1 MASRANRASQGK
13 IIPSFL
19 TAKEPCKVTGLED
32 VKVKKVT
39 ASSYH
44 SVSLTD
50 EGELCVWGSNKHGQ
64 LVSKETFLVEPQKI
78 DAHFFSGE
86 KIGAVWSGWTH
97 VVAQTA
103 WRAQVTTD
111 SSSAQVTMQADNR
124 KRAPAWTVREVLDL
138 IAIWGEDSVLAEL
151 RSKRRNAKT
160 FEKISKGMMERG
172 HNRDSD
178 QCRVKVK
185 ELRQTKEANGPSGS
199 EPRTC
204 RFYAELHAI
213 LGGAATTTPPVIVDS
228 GSGIVSSATPEDSAD
243 GGEEEEEEE
252 EDELAESTQHSV
264 LPNSQDLFLTLTE
277 VPSQPSIQDPDPMEG
292 TSAAANSSS
301 LPPPSRRL
309 SQIRRRKKKTQ
320 DEMFSEIMESS
331 RSDRA
336 HLNEWK
342 ETVSKYRKEASE
354 REDRRDQ
361 REDMRDQREERRDA
375 RDERW
380 RQEDQRRQDA
390 TLGLLREQTDMLR
403 RLVELQE

>member
-1 MASRANRASQGK
+1 
-13 IIPSFL
+13 
-19 TAKEPCKVTGLED
+19 
-32 VKVKKVT
+32 
-39 ASSYH
+39 
-44 SVSLTD
+44 
-50 EGELCVWGSNKHGQ
+50 
-64 LVSKETFLVEPQKI
+64 
-78 DAHFFSGE
+78 
-86 KIGAVWSGWTH
+86 
-97 VVAQTA
+97 
-103 WRAQVTTD
+103 
-111 SSSAQVTMQADNR
+111 MQADNR

-138 IAIWGEDSVLAEL
+138 IAVWGEDSVLAEL

-172 HNRDSD
+172 HNRDSE

-185 ELRQTKEANGPSGS
+185 ELRQAYQKTKEANGRSGS

-243 GGEEEEEEE
+243 GGEEEEED

-277 VPSQPSIQDPDPMEG
+277 VPSQASQASTQDSDPMEG

-301 LPPPSRRL
+301 IPPPSRRL
-309 SQIRRRKKKTQ
+309 SQIRRRKKRTR

-336 HLNEWK
+336 NLNEWK

-361 REDMRDQREERRDA
+361 REDMRDQREDRRD
-375 RDERW
+375 
-380 RQEDQRRQDA
+380 QRLR
-390 TLGLLREQTDMLR
+390 GMEPELLRNMLMSFASTS
-403 RLVELQE
+403 RLVVKLLLKIQIDSEDYNDDIDSSNAYDTRLLVTFMDLLTTVERHFGARETSTE

>member
-1 MASRANRASQGK
+1 
-13 IIPSFL
+13 
-19 TAKEPCKVTGLED
+19 
-32 VKVKKVT
+32 
-39 ASSYH
+39 
-44 SVSLTD
+44 
-50 EGELCVWGSNKHGQ
+50 
-64 LVSKETFLVEPQKI
+64 
-78 DAHFFSGE
+78 
-86 KIGAVWSGWTH
+86 
-97 VVAQTA
+97 
-103 WRAQVTTD
+103 
-111 SSSAQVTMQADNR
+111 MQADNR

-138 IAIWGEDSVLAEL
+138 IAVWGEDSVLAEL

-172 HNRDSD
+172 HNRDSE

-185 ELRQTKEANGPSGS
+185 ELRQAYQKTKEANGRSGS

-243 GGEEEEEEE
+243 GGEEEDED

-277 VPSQPSIQDPDPMEG
+277 VPSQASTQDSDPMEG

-301 LPPPSRRL
+301 IPPPSRRL
-309 SQIRRRKKKTQ
+309 SQIRRRKKRTR

-336 HLNEWK
+336 NLNEWK

-361 REDMRDQREERRDA
+361 REDRRDA

-380 RQEDQRRQDA
+380 RQEDQRSKDA

-403 RLVELQE
+403 RLVELQERLLENRLPLQPLFHPPPSPCSVSSSPRRVRTRGGGEAPYTFPFHPSRQPKQKAVIFLTFSLWLFPSQQSSSQIPPGFPPSFSNLLIKNK

>member
-1 MASRANRASQGK
+1 
-13 IIPSFL
+13 
-19 TAKEPCKVTGLED
+19 
-32 VKVKKVT
+32 
-39 ASSYH
+39 
-44 SVSLTD
+44 
-50 EGELCVWGSNKHGQ
+50 
-64 LVSKETFLVEPQKI
+64 
-78 DAHFFSGE
+78 
-86 KIGAVWSGWTH
+86 
-97 VVAQTA
+97 
-103 WRAQVTTD
+103 
-111 SSSAQVTMQADNR
+111 MQADNR
-124 KRAPAWTVREVLDL
+124 KRALAWTIREVLDL

-185 ELRQTKEANGPSGS
+185 ELRQAYQKTKEANGRSGS

-204 RFYAELHAI
+204 CFYAELHAI
-213 LGGAATTTPPVIVDS
+213 LGGAATATPPVIVDS

-243 GGEEEEEEE
+243 GGEEEEE
-252 EDELAESTQHSV
+252 DELAESTQHSV
-264 LPNSQDLFLTLTE
+264 LPNSQDFFLTLTE
-277 VPSQPSIQDPDPMEG
+277 VPSQPSQASIQDPDPMEG

-309 SQIRRRKKKTQ
+309 SQIRRRKKKTRN
-320 DEMFSEIMESS
+320 EMFSEIMESS

-342 ETVSKYRKEASE
+342 ETVAKYRKEAIE

-361 REDMRDQREERRDA
+361 REDRRDQREERRDA

-403 RLVELQE
+403 RLVELQERLQENRLPLQPLYPPPPSPCSVSSSPRRVRTRGGEAPYTFPFHPSRQPKQKAVIFLTFF

>member
-1 MASRANRASQGK
+1 
-13 IIPSFL
+13 
-19 TAKEPCKVTGLED
+19 
-32 VKVKKVT
+32 
-39 ASSYH
+39 
-44 SVSLTD
+44 
-50 EGELCVWGSNKHGQ
+50 
-64 LVSKETFLVEPQKI
+64 
-78 DAHFFSGE
+78 
-86 KIGAVWSGWTH
+86 
-97 VVAQTA
+97 
-103 WRAQVTTD
+103 
-111 SSSAQVTMQADNR
+111 MQADNR

-138 IAIWGEDSVLAEL
+138 IAVWGEDSVLAEL
-151 RSKRRNAKT
+151 CSKRRNAKT

-185 ELRQTKEANGPSGS
+185 ELRQAYQKTKEANGRSGS

-243 GGEEEEEEE
+243 GGEEEEEE
-252 EDELAESTQHSV
+252 DELAESTQHSI
-264 LPNSQDLFLTLTE
+264 LPNSQDLSLTLTE
-277 VPSQPSIQDPDPMEG
+277 VPSQPSQASTQDSDPMEG

-309 SQIRRRKKKTQ
+309 SQIRRRKKRTR

-354 REDRRDQ
+354 REER
-361 REDMRDQREERRDA
+361 RDQREERRDQREER
-375 RDERW
+375 RDQREERRDQREERW
-380 RQEDQRRQDA
+380 RQEDQRRQGA

-403 RLVELQE
+403 RLVELQERLQENRLPLQPLFHPPPSPCSVSSSPRRVRTRGGGGGGRLRTPSHSTPVDSPSKRLSFF

>member
-1 MASRANRASQGK
+1 
-13 IIPSFL
+13 
-19 TAKEPCKVTGLED
+19 
-32 VKVKKVT
+32 
-39 ASSYH
+39 
-44 SVSLTD
+44 
-50 EGELCVWGSNKHGQ
+50 
-64 LVSKETFLVEPQKI
+64 
-78 DAHFFSGE
+78 
-86 KIGAVWSGWTH
+86 
-97 VVAQTA
+97 
-103 WRAQVTTD
+103 
-111 SSSAQVTMQADNR
+111 MQADNR

-138 IAIWGEDSVLAEL
+138 IAVWGEDSVLAEL

-185 ELRQTKEANGPSGS
+185 ELRQAYQKTKEANGRSGS

-243 GGEEEEEEE
+243 GGEEEEE
-252 EDELAESTQHSV
+252 DELAESTQHSV

-277 VPSQPSIQDPDPMEG
+277 VPSQPSQASIQDPDPMEG

-309 SQIRRRKKKTQ
+309 SQIRRRKKKTR

-342 ETVSKYRKEASE
+342 ETDAKYRKEASE

-361 REDMRDQREERRDA
+361 REDMRDQREDRRDQREERRDA

-390 TLGLLREQTDMLR
+390 TLGLLREQTDLLR
-403 RLVELQE
+403 RLVELQERLQENRLPLQPLFHPPPSPCSVSSSPRRVRTRGGRLRTPSHSTPVDSPSKRLSFF

>member
-1 MASRANRASQGK
+1 
-13 IIPSFL
+13 
-19 TAKEPCKVTGLED
+19 
-32 VKVKKVT
+32 
-39 ASSYH
+39 
-44 SVSLTD
+44 
-50 EGELCVWGSNKHGQ
+50 
-64 LVSKETFLVEPQKI
+64 
-78 DAHFFSGE
+78 
-86 KIGAVWSGWTH
+86 
-97 VVAQTA
+97 
-103 WRAQVTTD
+103 
-111 SSSAQVTMQADNR
+111 MQADNR
-124 KRAPAWTVREVLDL
+124 KRAPAWTMREVLDL
-138 IAIWGEDSVLAEL
+138 IAVWGEDSVLAEL

-172 HNRDSD
+172 HNRDSE

-185 ELRQTKEANGPSGS
+185 ELRQAYQKTKEANGRSGS

-252 EDELAESTQHSV
+252 DELAESTQHSV

-277 VPSQPSIQDPDPMEG
+277 VPSQASQASTQDSDPMEG

-301 LPPPSRRL
+301 LPPSSRRL
-309 SQIRRRKKKTQ
+309 SQIRRRKKRTR

-361 REDMRDQREERRDA
+361 REDRRDA
-375 RDERW
+375 QDERW

-390 TLGLLREQTDMLR
+390 TLGLLHEQTDMLR
-403 RLVELQE
+403 CLVELQERLLENRLPLQPLFHPPPSPCSVSSSPRRVRTRGGRLRTPSHSTPVDSPSKRLSFF

>member
-1 MASRANRASQGK
+1 
-13 IIPSFL
+13 
-19 TAKEPCKVTGLED
+19 
-32 VKVKKVT
+32 
-39 ASSYH
+39 
-44 SVSLTD
+44 
-50 EGELCVWGSNKHGQ
+50 
-64 LVSKETFLVEPQKI
+64 
-78 DAHFFSGE
+78 
-86 KIGAVWSGWTH
+86 
-97 VVAQTA
+97 
-103 WRAQVTTD
+103 
-111 SSSAQVTMQADNR
+111 MQADNQ

-138 IAIWGEDSVLAEL
+138 IAVWGEDSVLAEL

-172 HNRDSD
+172 HNRDSE

-185 ELRQTKEANGPSGS
+185 ELRQAYQKTKEANGRSGS

-277 VPSQPSIQDPDPMEG
+277 VPSQASQASTQDSDPMEG

-301 LPPPSRRL
+301 IPPPSRRL
-309 SQIRRRKKKTQ
+309 SQIRRRKKRTR

-361 REDMRDQREERRDA
+361 HEDMRDQREDRRDQREERRDA

-403 RLVELQE
+403 RLVELQERLLENRLPLQPLFHPPPSPCSVSSSPRRVRTRGGEAPYTFPFHPSRQPKQKAVIFLTFSLWLFPSQQSSSQIPPGFPPSFSNLLIKNK

>member
-1 MASRANRASQGK
+1 
-13 IIPSFL
+13 
-19 TAKEPCKVTGLED
+19 
-32 VKVKKVT
+32 
-39 ASSYH
+39 
-44 SVSLTD
+44 
-50 EGELCVWGSNKHGQ
+50 
-64 LVSKETFLVEPQKI
+64 
-78 DAHFFSGE
+78 
-86 KIGAVWSGWTH
+86 
-97 VVAQTA
+97 
-103 WRAQVTTD
+103 
-111 SSSAQVTMQADNR
+111 MQADNR

-151 RSKRRNAKT
+151 RSKRQNAKT

-185 ELRQTKEANGPSGS
+185 ELRQAYQKTKEANGRSGS

-264 LPNSQDLFLTLTE
+264 LPNSQDLFLSLTE
-277 VPSQPSIQDPDPMEG
+277 VPSQPSQASIQDPDPMEG

-309 SQIRRRKKKTQ
+309 SQIRRRKKKTR
-320 DEMFSEIMESS
+320 DEMFAEIMESS

-361 REDMRDQREERRDA
+361 REERRDA

-390 TLGLLREQTDMLR
+390 RLGLLREQTDMLR
-403 RLVELQE
+403 RLVELQERLQENRLPLQPLYPPPPSPCSVSSSPRRVRTGGGGRLRTPSHSTPVDSPSKRLSFFKSFFSGLFLPTDPPPKSHPGSLPLFLIY

>member
-1 MASRANRASQGK
+1 
-13 IIPSFL
+13 
-19 TAKEPCKVTGLED
+19 
-32 VKVKKVT
+32 
-39 ASSYH
+39 
-44 SVSLTD
+44 
-50 EGELCVWGSNKHGQ
+50 
-64 LVSKETFLVEPQKI
+64 
-78 DAHFFSGE
+78 
-86 KIGAVWSGWTH
+86 
-97 VVAQTA
+97 
-103 WRAQVTTD
+103 
-111 SSSAQVTMQADNR
+111 MQADNR

-151 RSKRRNAKT
+151 RSKRQNAKT

-185 ELRQTKEANGPSGS
+185 ELRQAYQKTKEANGRSGS
-199 EPRTC
+199 KPRTC

-243 GGEEEEEEE
+243 GGEEKEEE

-264 LPNSQDLFLTLTE
+264 LPNSQDLFLSLTE
-277 VPSQPSIQDPDPMEG
+277 VPSQPSQASIQDPDPMEG

-309 SQIRRRKKKTQ
+309 SQIRRRKKKTR
-320 DEMFSEIMESS
+320 DEMFAEIMESS

-354 REDRRDQ
+354 

-403 RLVELQE
+403 CLVELQEWLQENRVPLQPLYPPPPSPCSISSSPRRVRTRGEAPYTFPFHPSGQPKQKAVIFLTFF

>member
-1 MASRANRASQGK
+1 
-13 IIPSFL
+13 
-19 TAKEPCKVTGLED
+19 
-32 VKVKKVT
+32 
-39 ASSYH
+39 
-44 SVSLTD
+44 
-50 EGELCVWGSNKHGQ
+50 
-64 LVSKETFLVEPQKI
+64 
-78 DAHFFSGE
+78 
-86 KIGAVWSGWTH
+86 
-97 VVAQTA
+97 
-103 WRAQVTTD
+103 
-111 SSSAQVTMQADNR
+111 MQADNR

-138 IAIWGEDSVLAEL
+138 IAVWGEDSVLAEL

-172 HNRDSD
+172 HNRDSE

-185 ELRQTKEANGPSGS
+185 ELRQAYQKTKEANGRSGS

-213 LGGAATTTPPVIVDS
+213 LGGAATTTPPVIMDS

-243 GGEEEEEEE
+243 GGEEE

-277 VPSQPSIQDPDPMEG
+277 VPSQASQASTQDSDPMEG

-301 LPPPSRRL
+301 IPPPSRRL
-309 SQIRRRKKKTQ
+309 SQIRRCKKRTR
-320 DEMFSEIMESS
+320 DELFSEIMESS
-331 RSDRA
+331 RSDSA

-361 REDMRDQREERRDA
+361 REDRRDA

-403 RLVELQE
+403 RLVELQERLLENRLPLQPLFHPPPSPCSVSSSPRRVRTRGGGGRLRTPSHSTPVDSPSKRLSFF

>member
-1 MASRANRASQGK
+1 
-13 IIPSFL
+13 
-19 TAKEPCKVTGLED
+19 
-32 VKVKKVT
+32 
-39 ASSYH
+39 
-44 SVSLTD
+44 
-50 EGELCVWGSNKHGQ
+50 
-64 LVSKETFLVEPQKI
+64 
-78 DAHFFSGE
+78 
-86 KIGAVWSGWTH
+86 
-97 VVAQTA
+97 
-103 WRAQVTTD
+103 
-111 SSSAQVTMQADNR
+111 MQADNR
-124 KRAPAWTVREVLDL
+124 KRAPAWTVWEVLDL

-185 ELRQTKEANGPSGS
+185 ELRQAYQKTKEANGRSGS

-204 RFYAELHAI
+204 CFYAELHAI
-213 LGGAATTTPPVIVDS
+213 LGGAATTTPSVIVDS

-243 GGEEEEEEE
+243 GGKEEEEEE
-252 EDELAESTQHSV
+252 ELAESTQHSV

-277 VPSQPSIQDPDPMEG
+277 VPSQPSQASIQDRDPMEG

-309 SQIRRRKKKTQ
+309 SQIRRRKKKTR

-354 REDRRDQ
+354 REER
-361 REDMRDQREERRDA
+361 RDQREERRDA

-403 RLVELQE
+403 RLVELQERLQENRLPLQPLYSPPSSPCSVSSSPRRVRTRGGGSIHLPIPPQ

>member
-1 MASRANRASQGK
+1 
-13 IIPSFL
+13 
-19 TAKEPCKVTGLED
+19 
-32 VKVKKVT
+32 
-39 ASSYH
+39 
-44 SVSLTD
+44 
-50 EGELCVWGSNKHGQ
+50 
-64 LVSKETFLVEPQKI
+64 
-78 DAHFFSGE
+78 
-86 KIGAVWSGWTH
+86 
-97 VVAQTA
+97 
-103 WRAQVTTD
+103 
-111 SSSAQVTMQADNR
+111 MQADNR

-138 IAIWGEDSVLAEL
+138 IAVWGEDSVLAEL

-172 HNRDSD
+172 HNRDSE

-185 ELRQTKEANGPSGS
+185 ELRQAYQKTKEANGRSGS

-243 GGEEEEEEE
+243 GGEEEEED

-277 VPSQPSIQDPDPMEG
+277 VPSQASQASTQDSDPMEG

-309 SQIRRRKKKTQ
+309 SQIRRRKKRTR

-361 REDMRDQREERRDA
+361 REDMRDQREARRDQREDRRDQREDRRDA

-380 RQEDQRRQDA
+380 RQEDQRSKDA

-403 RLVELQE
+403 RLVELQERLLENRLPLQPLFHPPPSPCSVSSSPRRVRTRGGEAPYTFPFHPSRQPKQKAVIFLTFSLWLFPSQQSSSQIPPGFPPSFSNLLIKNK